1 MKIPAPRSSSDAAI
15 AISAFFK
22 ASSPLPY
29 TTIPQNFGLK
39 RFGLKMSRPDRG
51 PCMEYVGAGRPCRR
65 AIRNTRRNSANGSS
79 MAGNAVRIHRT
90 RVRTRTSGIFFARR
104 SSATENNRR
113 RSARSAG
120 ASEEATRTAHA
131 YPGFPAQAH
140 FGGGYSDR
148 RRSRRSS
155 VADAALIATQLRR
168 CERVDGFGLRGD
180 CAAEVAGLRG
190 VEPPTTWFVARCSI
204 QLSYR
209 PAETTNACPLD
220 YDTLP
225 ATSTAPRKSNSPIQQ

>member
-1 MKIPAPRSSSDAAI
+1 
-15 AISAFFK
+15 
-22 ASSPLPY
+22 
-29 TTIPQNFGLK
+29 
-39 RFGLKMSRPDRG
+39 MSRPDRG

-79 MAGNAVRIHRT
+79 MAGNAVRIHRA
-90 RVRTRTSGIFFARR
+90 RVRTGTSGIFFARR

-155 VADAALIATQLRR
+155 VADAALIGTQLRR
-168 CERVDGFGLRGD
+168 CESVDGFGLRAN

-190 VEPPTTWFVARCSI
+190 VEPPTTWFVVRPSICGPSVFKRMEIRCAGEMRVFGLTRARSVQRIAHKNFASLSI
-204 QLSYR
+204 GLNNCFCIFRCLSSEPKYFVETAHPFVPPREESR
-209 PAETTNACPLD
+209 PER
-220 YDTLP
+220 
-225 ATSTAPRKSNSPIQQ
+225 S